1 MCVCCGSS
9 RGGGGAGPACSWL
22 PAKGV
27 DVAREVPQ
35 PLLVAPSNRGSQLA
49 SVGPSMQAVCGS
61 RQGPLLRCVVRC
73 AALAHLLK
81 SLCSLCHCLWGC
93 RHCQWILVVFVVP
106 CIQAVA
112 LLVDWARVFWA
123 GWQFLVAVVG
133 EVEGMVVVCAD
144 SPALFWGG
152 GLYCRGVFT
161 AAVQLLPVLLLCP
174 FGLQLQQWPLD
185 CCPGCVAIHTPGSHC
200 MQRVHRYRSCK
211 PLQGVVV
218 TTKAACGTLH
228 CLGISGC
235 VRACAHQHKNIFL
248 LWSVCAECV

>member
-9 RGGGGAGPACSWL
+9 RGGGGAGPVCSWL

-27 DVAREVPQ
+27 DVARVVPQ

-93 RHCQWILVVFVVP
+93 RHGQWILVAFGVP

-112 LLVDWARVFWA
+112 LLVDWARVF
-123 GWQFLVAVVG
+123 GLVGNSLLLLSGRLRAWWWCVLTLLLSFGVVACT
-133 EVEGMVVVCAD
+133 VVVYLLRRCSCCRHCCRCCCFAPLAC
-144 SPALFWGG
+144 SCSSCPWTVALGV
-152 GLYCRGVFT
+152 LQYTHLDHIACRECIVI
-161 AAVQLLPVLLLCP
+161 APVSLC
-174 FGLQLQQWPLD
+174 
-185 CCPGCVAIHTPGSHC
+185 
-200 MQRVHRYRSCK
+200 
-211 PLQGVVV
+211 
-218 TTKAACGTLH
+218 
-228 CLGISGC
+228 
-235 VRACAHQHKNIFL
+235 RA
-248 LWSVCAECV
+248 